1 LKGRCN
7 PTICRG
13 EKHGNAK
20 LTSQEVLAIR
30 HDREVRGLKLRE
42 VAVIYNISEGTV
54 SAIEQRKIWGWL
66 PANSGSI
73 W

>member
-20 LTSQEVLAIR
+20 LTSQEVLEIR
-30 HDREVRGLKLRE
+30 HDREVLRMKLRE
-42 VAVIYNISEGTV
+42 VAVIHNISEGTV
-54 SAIEQRKIWGWL
+54 SAIEQRIRWGWL
-66 PANSGSI
+66 Q
-73 W
+73 